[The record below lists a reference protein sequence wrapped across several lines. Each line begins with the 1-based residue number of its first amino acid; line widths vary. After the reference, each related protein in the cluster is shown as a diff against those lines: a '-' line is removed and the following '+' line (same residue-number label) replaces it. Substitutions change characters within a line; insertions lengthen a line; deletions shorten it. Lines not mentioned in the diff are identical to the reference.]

1 MKPITQN
8 LIAAVAGGLAVAV
21 LMLSIGRPW
30 ISDKRARNAE
40 PEQEENNV
48 RERAH
53 ACFDE
58 QDISYEEIDSI
69 ATRFAYEDEN
79 YIFLYAPDE
88 DDEFVRIWTDISYD
102 PDISNEELY
111 EKMYKILYIQ
121 EHTKFLKVRLDR
133 GRCLFTMAV
142 EQYIDPDMDI
152 SALLHRMI
160 KVLSGSVSLFMAD
173 NDDYLLPDDGDT
185 EETESGETIIG
196 Q

>member
-8 LIAAVAGGLAVAV
+8 LIAGLAGTLIGAV
-21 LMLSIGRPW
+21 LVFFLGRPW
-30 ISDKRARNAE
+30 ISDERVRNAE
-40 PEQEENNV
+40 SEKEENNV
-48 RERAH
+48 RERVH
-53 ACFDE
+53 AYFDE

-79 YIFLYAPDE
+79 YIFLYAPD
-88 DDEFVRIWTDISYD
+88 DDNEFVRIWTDISYD

-142 EQYIDPDMDI
+142 EQFIDPDTDI

-160 KVLSGSVSLFMAD
+160 KVLNGSVALYQAD
-173 NDDYLLPDDGDT
+173 DDDYLLPDDGDT
-185 EETESGETIIG
+185 ESEETIIG
-196 Q
+196 QL

>member
-8 LIAAVAGGLAVAV
+8 LVAAVAGGLAVAV

-30 ISDKRARNAE
+30 ISDKRVRNAE

-102 PDISNEELY
+102 PDLSNEELY

-142 EQYIDPDMDI
+142 EQYIDLDMDI
-152 SALLHRMI
+152 SALLRRMV
-160 KVLSGSVSLFMAD
+160 KVLSGSVSLYKAD
-173 NDDYLLPDDGDT
+173 DDDYLLPDTDD
-185 EETESGETIIG
+185 
-196 Q
+196 